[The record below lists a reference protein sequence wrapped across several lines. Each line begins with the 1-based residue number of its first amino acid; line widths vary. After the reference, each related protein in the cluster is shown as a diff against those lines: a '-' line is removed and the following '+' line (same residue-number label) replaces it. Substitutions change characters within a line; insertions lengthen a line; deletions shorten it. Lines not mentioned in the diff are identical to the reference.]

1 MENDLVD
8 LDELDKLINEIGTK
22 KGKKNTL
29 TGKSRTT
36 CKSSQPRKLNDFDDL
51 SDFNSNDYELPT
63 EKRIDAG
70 SKTNKTIKCFPHC
83 YASSDLV
90 GLTKHNK
97 IRFGYY
103 MK

>member
-29 TGKSRTT
+29 TGKSRSTG
-36 CKSSQPRKLNDFDDL
+36 KSSQPRKLNDFDD
-51 SDFNSNDYELPT
+51 FNSNDYELPT
-63 EKRIDAG
+63 EKQIDAD